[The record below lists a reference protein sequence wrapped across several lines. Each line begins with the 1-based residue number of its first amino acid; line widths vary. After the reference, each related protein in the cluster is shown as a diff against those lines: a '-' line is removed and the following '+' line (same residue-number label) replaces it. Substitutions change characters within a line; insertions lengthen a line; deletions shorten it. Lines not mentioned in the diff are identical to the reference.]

1 MRLAPY
7 AIALAGLF
15 HLAAPGNLAAQEV
28 PYVAPADELAEA
40 QVIIEAMLPPDKRE
54 QILLDLASAV
64 AKQASAGFMS
74 GPLFEEPG
82 IKAIVDRFLVDLP
95 MVYRPLFAEHMPK
108 ILEATAVGY
117 TREFT
122 LEELR
127 DIAAF
132 ARTPSGQR
140 YFLRIQALQSDPGV
154 AAASSAMFAD
164 LAPIA
169 REAGVKV
176 GQEVE
181 AYLSDNPEVVERLQ
195 KAGVGADK

>member
-1 MRLAPY
+1 MRVAPY
-7 AIALAGLF
+7 AIALAGLI
-15 HLAAPGNLAAQEV
+15 HVAAPGSLVAQEE
-28 PYVAPADELAEA
+28 PYAPPADELAEA

-82 IKAIVDRFLVDLP
+82 IKAIVDDFLLELP
-95 MVYRPLFAEHMPK
+95 KVYRPLFAEHMPK

-154 AAASSAMFAD
+154 AAANSAMFTD

-169 REAGVKV
+169 RTAGLKV

-181 AYLSDNPEVVERLQ
+181 AYLSANPDVVERLK
-195 KAGVGADK
+195 KAGVGAGK

>member
-1 MRLAPY
+1 
-7 AIALAGLF
+7 
-15 HLAAPGNLAAQEV
+15 V

-64 AKQASAGFMS
+64 AKQASAGFMN

-108 ILEATAVGY
+108 VLEATAVGY

-181 AYLSDNPEVVERLQ
+181 AYLNANPEVVERLE

>member
-1 MRLAPY
+1 MRVAPC
-7 AIALAGLF
+7 AIALAGLL
-15 HLAAPGNLAAQEV
+15 HLTAPGSLAAQDE
-28 PYVAPADELAEA
+28 PYVPPADELAEA
-40 QVIIEAMLPPDKRE
+40 RIIIEAMLPPDKRE
-54 QILLDLASAV
+54 QILLDLAGAV

-74 GPLFEEPG
+74 GPVFEEPG
-82 IKAIVDRFLVDLP
+82 IKAIVDDFLVDLP

-140 YFLRIQALQSDPGV
+140 YFLRVQALQSDPDV
-154 AAASSAMFAD
+154 AAANSAMFAD

-169 REAGVKV
+169 RAASVAL

-181 AYLSDNPEVVERLQ
+181 AYLNANPEVIERL
-195 KAGVGADK
+195 KEAGVGADK

>member
-1 MRLAPY
+1 MRVAPY
-7 AIALAGLF
+7 ALALAGLLF
-15 HLAAPGNLAAQEV
+15 LASPGSLAAQDETYV
-28 PYVAPADELAEA
+28 PPADELAEA

-54 QILLDLASAV
+54 QILLDLASTV
-64 AKQASAGFMS
+64 AKQASAGFMN

-82 IKAIVDRFLVDLP
+82 IKVIVEGFLADLP

-108 ILEATAVGY
+108 ILEATAVAY
-117 TREFT
+117 TREYT

-140 YFLRIQALQSDPGV
+140 YFLRIQTLQSDPGV
-154 AAASSAMFAD
+154 AAASSAMFTD

-169 REAGVKV
+169 RDAGIKV

-181 AYLSDNPEVVERLQ
+181 AYLSDNPEVVERLK
-195 KAGVGADK
+195 KAGIGADK